1 MHRVALCHKYAL
13 VIDNDRVAA
22 VAAAHEIADA
32 LRSTVG
38 FRLVAAE
45 AHLDNFA
52 GGCQRVEDVDYV
64 YSVGALGGADAVCY
78 LLIVEGLV
86 GTVLQKLQDEALH
99 LVLAHTVTVCT
110 HLVLIFHN

>member
-32 LRSTVG
+32 LRSSVG

-45 AHLDNFA
+45 AHLDDFA
-52 GGCQRVEDVDYV
+52 GSGQRVEYVDDIYP
-64 YSVGALGGADAVCY
+64 VGALGSSDAVCY

-86 GTVLQKLQDEALH
+86 GAVLQKLQDEALH
-99 LVLAHTVTVCT
+99 LVLAHTVAVCP
-110 HLVLIFHN
+110 HLVLFFHN